1 MGYNWQKNKMKK
13 LYVVIITALVLGF
26 AFFVSCSK
34 DEKNENSSSN
44 GGNNDNNKLAG
55 TWVIQEFRTSEYDES
70 EYWRGETWTF
80 NNGKFTGYWYEDDI
94 NCNYNYQNGKL
105 TISGGDFYE
114 SEEGWSESI
123 SLDFTTVQID
133 GSVLTLSGNLIYKE
147 VYEGETYTD
156 SESIY
161 VRLVK
166 QGGNG
171 GGSNVTVSDIYG
183 MWTIQQF
190 LYDDY
195 DDQYAVNKGWYFNND
210 RTFRGYFNGDF
221 YDSNWLY
228 EDGILTILGGDLY
241 ESEDDWIE
249 NIRFDFTTVQISG
262 NTMSL
267 SGKLLDSYSYTS
279 TGESGSYDENIYVR
293 LYK

>member
-1 MGYNWQKNKMKK
+1 MKK

-26 AFFVSCSK
+26 TFFVSCSK

-161 VRLVK
+161 VRLEK